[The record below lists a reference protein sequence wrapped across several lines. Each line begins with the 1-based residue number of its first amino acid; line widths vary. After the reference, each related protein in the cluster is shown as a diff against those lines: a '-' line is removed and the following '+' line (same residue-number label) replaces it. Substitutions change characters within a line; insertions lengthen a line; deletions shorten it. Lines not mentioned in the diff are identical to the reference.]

1 MERGLTRR
9 RLLEAAGAGV
19 ALAGLPPG
27 ALAAAAKPRHQ
38 AGIATPEQPR
48 LLFAALDANAANR
61 GELRQLMKDWTATA
75 RKLSTHGRTITFGF
89 GPSLFDKYSLDR
101 PQPLQPLPAF
111 AGDQLD
117 PAKCDGDLAIQIC
130 GDHVDVLDHFA
141 GAEVR
146 WAVHGHHRKDRRNNL
161 GFKEGANNIAPDD
174 PVAMKHSVWVGA
186 HDKPGWMRGGS
197 YLVARRIRLNLD
209 DWNATP
215 VHRQERVIGRH
226 KRSGAPLGGHH
237 EYDQA
242 DFDAG
247 VTSGDPVIPTDAHIR
262 LASPEAN
269 GGKMLLRRSY
279 NYEGGLLFLAYQRNP
294 RQFIGIQ
301 RRLGQHD
308 DALSSFIVHEGSAL
322 FAMPPAPGPKPDGF
336 IGDGLLVR

>member
-1 MERGLTRR
+1 VDREGGLTRR
-9 RLLEAAGAGV
+9 RLLEAAGTAAV
-19 ALAGLPPG
+19 VAGLPAR
-27 ALAAAAKPRHQ
+27 ALAVAGPRHQ
-38 AGIATPEQPR
+38 AGIATPEQP
-48 LLFAALDANAANR
+48 LLQFAALDATAADR
-61 GELRQLMKDWTATA
+61 KELRDLMRAWTATA
-75 RKLSTHGRTITFGF
+75 RKLSTGGRTITFGF
-89 GPSLFDKYSLDR
+89 GPSLFDRYGLPR
-101 PQPLQPLPAF
+101 PQPLQPLPPF
-111 AGDQLD
+111 PGDQLD
-117 PAKCDGDLAIQIC
+117 PAHSDGDLAIQVC
-130 GDHVDVLDHFA
+130 GHDVGVLDRFVASHPVT
-141 GAEVR
+141 VR
-146 WAVHGHHRKDRRNNL
+146 WSLAGRHRKDRRNNL

-186 HDKPGWMRGGS
+186 HDKPAWMRGGS

-262 LASPEAN
+262 LASPQAN

-279 NYEGGLLFLAYQRNP
+279 NYDGGLLFLAYQRHP

-308 DALSSFIVHEGSAL
+308 DALSRFIVHEGSAL
-322 FAMPPAPGPKPDGF
+322 FACPPGARRGGF
-336 IGDGLLVR
+336 VGEGLL